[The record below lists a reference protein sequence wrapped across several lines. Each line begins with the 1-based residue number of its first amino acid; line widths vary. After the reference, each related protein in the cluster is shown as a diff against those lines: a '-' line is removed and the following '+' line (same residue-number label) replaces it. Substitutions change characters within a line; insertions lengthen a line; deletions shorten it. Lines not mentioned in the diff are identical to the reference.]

1 MNEAQTRFNKID
13 PKPFE
18 KNQIKIC
25 FFTHLFV
32 SLHAKRAKL
41 GCASAMQRHTQTFR
55 SENWSELHCNRLARA
70 LPARR
75 TITMDKK
82 IIESIKKTLDA
93 NLPKQATAMLY
104 GSQARGDARLESDW
118 DILIVLDKDRLTPE
132 DYDTITYP
140 LTKLGWDMGAEINP
154 IMYTKK
160 EWEASRITPFYHN
173 VIEDAIAL

>member
-1 MNEAQTRFNKID
+1 MLHLLPTFFLYVSAEPIPSISPVATFC
-13 PKPFE
+13 
-18 KNQIKIC
+18 IKIWKSQK
-25 FFTHLFV
+25 LFV
-32 SLHAKRAKL
+32 S
-41 GCASAMQRHTQTFR
+41 
-55 SENWSELHCNRLARA
+55 

-82 IIESIKKTLDA
+82 IIENIKKTLDA

-104 GSQARGDARLESDW
+104 GSQARGDARQESDW